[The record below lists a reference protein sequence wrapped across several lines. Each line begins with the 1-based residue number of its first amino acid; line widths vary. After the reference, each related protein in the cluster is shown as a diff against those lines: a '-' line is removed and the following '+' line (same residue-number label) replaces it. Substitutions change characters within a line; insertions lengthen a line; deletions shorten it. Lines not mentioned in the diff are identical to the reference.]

1 MSSAQAK
8 LRSAATMAVLA
19 VLLLAGGGL
28 GLVGGDRAV
37 PGARTTR
44 PPAART
50 RVAEGEKVY
59 PDQVTVSVLNA
70 GTREGLAD
78 RTMSDLVDAGLD
90 KGELGNAPDD
100 TKVSGVEIW
109 AEDLKNPAVKL
120 VESFLGQGRRSW
132 SAASAPLPGVNV
144 VVGEEFP
151 GVVRGS
157 GVGRRQGGRRPSA
170 ARRPR
175 TCRRLLVEPLGEA
188 APLADLRAAA
198 ARSAPAACVG

>member
-19 VLLLAGGGL
+19 VLLLL
-28 GLVGGDRAV
+28 GVAWAWSALTEPFPEPDDA
-37 PGARTTR
+37 TTCSS
-44 PPAART
+44 T
-50 RVAEGEKVY
+50 LVAEGEKVY

-70 GTREGLAD
+70 GKREGLAN

-120 VESFLGQGRRSW
+120 VESFLGKDAKLVRRES
-132 SAASAPLPGVNV
+132 PLPGVNV
-144 VVGEEFP
+144 VVGEKFP
-151 GVVRGS
+151 GVAE
-157 GVGRRQGGRRPSA
+157 GRASVA
-170 ARRPR
+170 AKEDVTICSPP
-175 TCRRLLVEPLGEA
+175 TEGL
-188 APLADLRAAA
+188 
-198 ARSAPAACVG
+198 